1 MKNPKISVC
10 MATYNGE
17 KYIKEQIESILKNLN
32 AEDEVIIVDDKS
44 KDKTVSIIE
53 SYNDRRIVLIK
64 NEKNLGVNKSFEIGI
79 NSCKNEYIFLADQD
93 DIWID
98 GRVNKMIES
107 LMKNQKSI
115 VAGNQEFID
124 SFGKKINYSI
134 LDLDMND
141 SEKKMKNI
149 YRIFIGNAYY
159 TGCAMAFKKDIKSK
173 ILPFPNYIESHDLW
187 IAKIGILENTIFH
200 LQDKVLK
207 RRIHS
212 SNVSIG
218 NRSLTKKI
226 KSRIIFLISA
236 IEILLKR
243 IK

>member
-17 KYIKEQIESILKNLN
+17 KYIKEQIESIIKNLN

-44 KDKTVSIIE
+44 KDKTVSIIK
-53 SYNDRRIVLIK
+53 SYNDKRIVLIK

-79 NSCKNEYIFLADQD
+79 NNCKNEYIFLADQD

-98 GRVNKMIES
+98 GRVNKMLES
-107 LMKNQKSI
+107 LIENQKSI

-124 SFGKKINYSI
+124 SFGKKIDYST
-134 LDLDMND
+134 LELDMND
-141 SEKKMKNI
+141 SEKKIKNM
-149 YRIFIGNAYY
+149 YRIFRGNAYY
-159 TGCAMAFKKDIKSK
+159 TGCAMAFKRDIKNK

-200 LQDKVLK
+200 LQEKVLK
-207 RRIHS
+207 RRIHG

-226 KSRIIFLISA
+226 KSRVIFLISV
-236 IEILLKR
+236 IEILIKR
-243 IK
+243 RK